1 MARARIR
8 SFGSDGAGDAS
19 IDVSSPAMS
28 SDHRAPEDDLPPATH
43 HDPEAE
49 DRAAILRR
57 RAMFVASAIAGLGL
71 ASSCGETGAGPRACL
86 DVSIPE
92 QPAADAGAP
101 DAAADAEEPLIQ
113 PNPQPCLGGAPRT
126 PSPLDAGTPD
136 GGKRRPG
143 PCLKIAPPRPCLD
156 MPAPDNDDG

>member
-1 MARARIR
+1 
-8 SFGSDGAGDAS
+8 
-19 IDVSSPAMS
+19 MS
-28 SDHRAPEDDLPPATH
+28 SDPRDKETDPSPAAP

-86 DVSIPE
+86 DISIPE
-92 QPAADAGAP
+92 EPAADAGAS

-113 PNPQPCLGGAPRT
+113 PDPQVCLSILQRRLP
-126 PSPLDAGTPD
+126 PPDDSTPD
-136 GGKRRPG
+136 GGEPRPS
-143 PCLKIAPPRPCLD
+143 PCLEAAPRPCLD
-156 MPAPDNDDG
+156 MPAPDPDSD